1 MTRSNLQPN
10 WLYDQLPC
18 RDSQWCS
25 SSGDAPPVAMF
36 FKIVSFRLY
45 FWKYKYDFQS
55 FEQESIGKEMWSV
68 IWWVPGWVPG
78 KAGQCGPGQYCCLL
92 AATHCCHMMP
102 RKPRPCSVIPPLT
115 PQAECALRSLILSV
129 QHFSQEIY
137 YVMCC
142 RTKGLTLLLRVGRIS
157 GEQVFFQG
165 HSCIE
170 MEGQEF
176 LTEYRSISNKLKK
189 RFLRFVPNSW
199 PSNQDAL
206 FILVGDQMCRKRA
219 IIFARWEN
227 LSVDQTISIFY
238 ISLGAS

>member
-1 MTRSNLQPN
+1 
-10 WLYDQLPC
+10 
-18 RDSQWCS
+18 
-25 SSGDAPPVAMF
+25 
-36 FKIVSFRLY
+36 
-45 FWKYKYDFQS
+45 
-55 FEQESIGKEMWSV
+55 MWSV